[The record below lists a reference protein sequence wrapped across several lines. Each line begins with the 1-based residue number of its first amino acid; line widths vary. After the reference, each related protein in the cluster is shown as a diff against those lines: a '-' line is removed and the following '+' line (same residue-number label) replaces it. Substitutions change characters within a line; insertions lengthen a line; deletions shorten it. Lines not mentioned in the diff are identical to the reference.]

1 MTQEEKELLLKD
13 LCARLP
19 YGVII
24 DSKTYNEANYR
35 KHYLQ
40 RLFYINAGQ
49 KTIVCVDVDD
59 YPDPKCRTHELEY
72 CRPYLRPMSDM
83 TRDEEDLYCRY
94 IGTQRYLGTPI
105 LTDLLDW
112 LNAHH
117 IDYRQLIEQGLALEA
132 PVGMYNFE

>member
-1 MTQEEKELLLKD
+1 MTQEDRNLLLID
-13 LCARLP
+13 LCGRLP
-19 YGVII
+19 YGVKYVRDAWNYECDQEMSVVEVLEDI
-24 DSKTYNEANYR
+24 DKEG
-35 KHYLQ
+35 
-40 RLFYINAGQ
+40 YINYHKVYGVWDI
-49 KTIVCVDVDD
+49 K
-59 YPDPKCRTHELEY
+59 
-72 CRPYLRPMSDM
+72 PYLRNMSDM

>member
-1 MTQEEKELLLKD
+1 MKREEKELLLKD

-19 YGVII
+19 YGV
-24 DSKTYNEANYR
+24 KFETKYNKDTPYELLA
-35 KHYLQ
+35 
-40 RLFYINAGQ
+40 INKYSG
-49 KTIVCVDVDD
+49 IVETDRAIWWD
-59 YPDPKCRTHELEY
+59 LEDIK
-72 CRPYLRPMSDM
+72 PYLRPMSDM

-94 IGTQRYLGTPI
+94 IGTQRYLCTPI

-132 PVGMYNFE
+132 PVGMYDIK